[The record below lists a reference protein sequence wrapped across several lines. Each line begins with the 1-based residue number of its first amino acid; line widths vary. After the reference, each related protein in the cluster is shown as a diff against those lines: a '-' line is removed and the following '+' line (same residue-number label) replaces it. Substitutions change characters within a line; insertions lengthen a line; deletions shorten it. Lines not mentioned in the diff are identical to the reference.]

1 MREKKNACKIL
12 GRSEKERDNW
22 EDKDIG
28 GWTNQIGS

>member
-22 EDKDIG
+22 EDQGVG
-28 GWTNQIGS
+28 GWTILK